1 MTKVLKQEG
10 IAVLLKSHILRGCTF
25 RHESGE
31 VCGKLTNFYIRCD
44 RALPQAVGA
53 ALCYEHLPFWAQV
66 EVQDLDRDLEVYAD
80 VGD

>member
-25 RHESGE
+25 LHESGE
-31 VCGKLTNFYIRCD
+31 ACGKLTNFYIKCD
-44 RALPQAVGA
+44 RAHPTAVGA
-53 ALCYEHLPFWAQV
+53 ALCYEHLPVWAQV
-66 EVQDLDRDLEVYAD
+66 EVQQLNGDLDDYAD

>member
-1 MTKVLKQEG
+1 MTKVVKQEG

-25 RHESGE
+25 LHESGE
-31 VCGKLTNFYIRCD
+31 ACKKLTNFYIRCD

-53 ALCYEHLPFWAQV
+53 ALCFEHLPTWAQV
-66 EVQDLDRDLEVYAD
+66 EVQNLNGDLEDYTD